1 METSLRP
8 RVPGVR
14 LPSLA
19 ILLTLVQT
27 LDRPAVRVVK
37 PAVRKAEI
45 VGDYV
50 LGRNRRARRFLI
62 SQESRVHRLRADK
75 RNRTEEGQSKERS
88 HLNVDPAGPVTF
100 RVSEEA
106 CSIPWIFCLAETT
119 IRVRERNFQRGN
131 CKIYRHLRSVAP
143 NRRQS
148 IGRLFRPLQGL
159 CRRSQNRFD
168 LPAIETCRIISSC
181 DSADRRVPP
190 TLGRGFRA

>member
-1 METSLRP
+1 METRMETSLRP
-8 RVPGVR
+8 RVPGVC

-37 PAVRKAEI
+37 PALREAEI

-50 LGRNRRARRFLI
+50 LARRFLI
-62 SQESRVHRLRADK
+62 SQESRVHGLRADK

-106 CSIPWIFCLAETT
+106 CSIPWIFCLSETT
-119 IRVRERNFQRGN
+119 IMVPERNFQRGN
-131 CKIYRHLRSVAP
+131 CKIYRHLRRVAP

>member
-37 PAVRKAEI
+37 PALREAEI

-50 LGRNRRARRFLI
+50 VGRNRRARRFLI

-88 HLNVDPAGPVTF
+88 HLNVDPDGPVTF

-106 CSIPWIFCLAETT
+106 CSIPWTFCLAETT
-119 IRVRERNFQRGN
+119 IMVPERNFQRGN
-131 CKIYRHLRSVAP
+131 CKIYRHLWRVAP
-143 NRRQS
+143 EAA
-148 IGRLFRPLQGL
+148 GK
-159 CRRSQNRFD
+159 
-168 LPAIETCRIISSC
+168 
-181 DSADRRVPP
+181 V
-190 TLGRGFRA
+190 

>member
-1 METSLRP
+1 METRMETRMETSLRP

-37 PAVRKAEI
+37 PALREAEI

-106 CSIPWIFCLAETT
+106 CSIPLIFCLAKTRIMAPEG
-119 IRVRERNFQRGN
+119 NFQRGN
-131 CKIYRHLRSVAP
+131 CKICRHPWRIAPKPPAKYRSVVPAAA
-143 NRRQS
+143 RA
-148 IGRLFRPLQGL
+148 
-159 CRRSQNRFD
+159 
-168 LPAIETCRIISSC
+168 LPTFTKAI
-181 DSADRRVPP
+181 
-190 TLGRGFRA
+190 